1 MALRAPP
8 LRLSDQKAKA
18 RTCVLVN
25 CAAFLAVWYAGL
37 GGWALALALMVCF
50 GLMLF
55 VLRLRQAPAL
65 PACLTRC
72 DCQCLRCRNF
82 EIVWR
87 KEKGS
92 AGERS

>member
-8 LRLSDQKAKA
+8 LWLSDQKAKA

-55 VLRLRQAPAL
+55 GNLLVIWVTLSSFPLKPPDSSSGPR
-65 PACLTRC
+65 
-72 DCQCLRCRNF
+72 
-82 EIVWR
+82 
-87 KEKGS
+87 
-92 AGERS
+92 